1 MKGLG
6 VSVAEVARQWQ
17 AAGVSCVPILANGTK
32 RPAYRWSQFQ
42 LEVPS
47 PDLID
52 AWWGGSGERYGLA
65 LICGAVSGNLELTEI
80 EGRALQ
86 GPGALTDIINRMDEA
101 DAGGIWDLLTGPDGY
116 AEDSPSGG
124 MHLLYRIIDHE
135 VPGNTKIAQDAPK
148 EAPGGGII
156 RECLAET
163 RGEGGYVIV
172 APTPG
177 ECHPSGHPWM
187 LVNGQHGRLPE
198 ITWDQRNRL
207 HAALKT
213 ALDRTPP
220 PLPVVIPARVPMA
233 NYDTAMM
240 SPGDDFE
247 AKTDWLKILMP
258 HGWQV
263 ASGNSITGTRE
274 WVRPGKNPHEG
285 ISATTGRA
293 NDRDRLY
300 VFSTSTIFEAEV
312 PYTKFGAFA
321 LLNHGGDHAR
331 AAQALA
337 RAGFGDRRHVATVSD
352 VADFVPTADSQ
363 GTIEEKHYSLD
374 DVGNGMRLVEAIRG
388 RWRYVHEEKT
398 WYEWRDA
405 WVPDFTGG
413 ITREWVKVTE
423 SMLEEAAQMDPEKAT
438 VFRKWITKSRNRE
451 RINAAI
457 AAARDFG
464 LSHSSLE
471 WAPERHLVNLRNGV
485 LDLKTEVLHKH
496 APEFLMTKT
505 LGTSYLPEAQ
515 CPRFEKFMADAIPND
530 NMRAYIQRALGY
542 SLLGDADQRSIFLIH
557 GPSGTGKSTLIDTM
571 REVFGEYG
579 TTAGAGAFR
588 ASRNEQGPNADLHA
602 LRGKR
607 FVTTSE
613 TAENASFD
621 EDLLKRLS
629 GRDRVTSRGL
639 YEKSIEWVPE
649 CTLWIATNNP
659 PKFNSDDDAIWRRT
673 KLIPFTTV
681 FRGEGEISDFA
692 RKMLYPEAAGILNW
706 LLAGL
711 RDFLAQGLQEPDEI
725 LAQAVEQRH
734 DSDSV
739 ARFLDDKI
747 LDGVLV
753 EGEGYQIPCGELFA
767 MYQEWAR
774 SVGERGLGNRRFSL
788 RVQSIRGTERVR
800 LAGREFWPNV
810 GRYLGTFLN
819 G

>member
-1 MKGLG
+1 M
-6 VSVAEVARQWQ
+6 
-17 AAGVSCVPILANGTK
+17 SCVPILANGTK
-32 RPAYRWSQFQ
+32 RPAYRWAPYQV
-42 LEVPS
+42 EVPS
-47 PDLID
+47 LDVID
-52 AWWGGSGERYGLA
+52 AWWGQGEDYGLA
-65 LICGAVSGNLELTEI
+65 LICGAVSGGLEMVEV
-80 EGRALQ
+80 EGRALV
-86 GPGALTDIINRMDEA
+86 GPAALMEIINRMDEA
-101 DAGGIWDLLTGPDGY
+101 GAGGVWDLLTGPDGY

-124 MHLLYRIIDHE
+124 MHLLYRISDHE
-135 VPGNTKIAQDAPK
+135 VPGNTKIAND
-148 EAPGGGII
+148 EN
-156 RECLAET
+156 RLCLAET

-172 APTPG
+172 APSPG
-177 ECHPSGHPWM
+177 HCHPSGKPWI
-187 LVNGQHGRLPE
+187 LVNGQYGQLPT

-207 HAALKT
+207 HAALKL

-220 PLPVVIPARVPMA
+220 PLPVVVPATLPARALGPG
-233 NYDTAMM
+233 T

-247 AKTDWLKILMP
+247 RQTDWLDILVP

-263 ASGNSITGTRE
+263 ASGGLHGQRE
-274 WVRPGKNPHEG
+274 WTRPGKDLHDG

-300 VFSTSTIFEAEV
+300 VFSTSTVFESEV
-312 PYTKFGAFA
+312 PYTKFGAYA
-321 LLNHGGDHAR
+321 LLNFGGDHSR
-331 AAQALA
+331 AAMELA
-337 RAGFGDRRHVATVSD
+337 NQGFGERRAMTTISD
-352 VADFVPTADSQ
+352 VADFVPTGPLAE
-363 GTIEEKHYSLD
+363 TIEEKHYSLD
-374 DVGNGMRLVEAIRG
+374 DMGNGMRLVDAIRG

-405 WVPDFTGG
+405 WVPDHTGG
-413 ITREWVKVTE
+413 ITREWAKVTE
-423 SMLEEAAQMDPEKAT
+423 AMMVEADQMDPEKA
-438 VFRKWITKSRNRE
+438 VKFRKWITASRNSG

-485 LDLKTEVLHKH
+485 LDLKTEELHKH
-496 APEFLMTKT
+496 APEFLMVKT
-505 LGTSYLPEAQ
+505 MGTSYIPDAE
-515 CPRFEKFMADAIPND
+515 CPRFEKFMADAIPNP
-530 NMRAYIQRALGY
+530 NMRSYIQRALGY

-588 ASRNEQGPNADLHA
+588 AARNEQGPNADLHA

-725 LAQAVEQRH
+725 LEQALEQRH

-753 EGEGYQIPCGELFA
+753 DEEGYSIGCSELYLL
-767 MYQEWAR
+767 YQDWAR
-774 SVGERGLGNRRFSL
+774 TVGERALGNRRFSL
-788 RVQSIRGTERVR
+788 RVQAIRGTERTR
-800 LAGREFWPNV
+800 LAGKESWPHL
-810 GRYLGTFLN
+810 GRYLGAFLN